1 MRHSVVRG
9 GVARLVTLPVTAI
22 AAFASAAVTV
32 REVGVS
38 AYGYVTLV
46 AMLGAL
52 IPFADL
58 GLGAAIQS
66 ATAVAKDRSSD
77 PQMER
82 VLISSFRLLVASGVV
97 VAVSA
102 FVVAGTV
109 GWSGP
114 LGVPKGAPFDTDLVV
129 PIVLSFF
136 AVGLPLGVGLRI
148 LIGLERNDVA
158 VGIAA
163 LTPVVTL
170 GLVLLFSR
178 FGASIEAYTVAQP
191 AATLATAVASLVA
204 AARLSGV
211 RMLQVI
217 RRAALP
223 HVYRGARVAGAAAPM
238 FVIMVALPIALQSDR
253 LILSHRSG
261 AVELTQYALAV
272 QVYASVWSVLYSA
285 GISLW
290 PLFARRGAQGDDLRR
305 PWLNAIRGF
314 FVSGALAGALLLVV
328 LPLIVSVVGG
338 GTVKAPMI
346 LAASFAALLIVQTA
360 HLPSAMLLT
369 KPTHLR
375 FQALCVLIM
384 LVINVCLSWV
394 LARPIGAAGPVI
406 GSVAAIA
413 VAQLVPGLWMARRV
427 VASRTNSATDVTQRT
442 VATAVS
448 G

>member
-1 MRHSVVRG
+1 
-9 GVARLVTLPVTAI
+9 
-22 AAFASAAVTV
+22 
-32 REVGVS
+32 
-38 AYGYVTLV
+38 
-46 AMLGAL
+46 
-52 IPFADL
+52 
-58 GLGAAIQS
+58 
-66 ATAVAKDRSSD
+66 
-77 PQMER
+77 
-82 VLISSFRLLVASGVV
+82 
-97 VAVSA
+97 
-102 FVVAGTV
+102 
-109 GWSGP
+109 
-114 LGVPKGAPFDTDLVV
+114 
-129 PIVLSFF
+129 
-136 AVGLPLGVGLRI
+136 
-148 LIGLERNDVA
+148 
-158 VGIAA
+158 
-163 LTPVVTL
+163 
-170 GLVLLFSR
+170 
-178 FGASIEAYTVAQP
+178 
-191 AATLATAVASLVA
+191 
-204 AARLSGV
+204 
-211 RMLQVI
+211 
-217 RRAALP
+217 
-223 HVYRGARVAGAAAPM
+223 M